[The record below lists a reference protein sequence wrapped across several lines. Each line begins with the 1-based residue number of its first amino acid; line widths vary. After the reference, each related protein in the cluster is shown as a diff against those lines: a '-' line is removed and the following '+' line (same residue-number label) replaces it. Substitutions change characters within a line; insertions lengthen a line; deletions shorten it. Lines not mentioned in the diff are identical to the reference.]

1 MNKIYAKLLDV
12 QNEGLTFAKT
22 AENPFFRS
30 KYLPL
35 EELQKKLAPI
45 LEKYKLLVFHY
56 SKEGGVVTAVV
67 DVESGEKVESFFPL
81 QQNLEPQKVGSAIS
95 YAKRYNLG
103 QIFNIVTDVDDDAN
117 STKEIKVSKPRTTE
131 SMNKTSQRIEA
142 VDEQVVEIG
151 LDEANDE

>member
-1 MNKIYAKLLDV
+1 MKIIYQKLLEV

-22 AENPFFRS
+22 AENPYFRS

-56 SKEGGVVTAVV
+56 SKEGGVATAVV
-67 DVESGEKVESFFPL
+67 DVESEEKVESFFPL

-103 QIFNIVTDVDDDAN
+103 QIFNIITDVDDDAN
-117 STKEIKVSKPRTTE
+117 STKEVKVVKPRTTE
-131 SMNKTSQRIEA
+131 SMNKTAKRVEA
-142 VDEQVVEIG
+142 IQEQEIEIG
-151 LDEANDE
+151 LDENGN